1 MNDAQQKRV
10 KEEGKIVEITGR
22 LCIGQTDNLGGQK
35 AVGSSQVKLKT
46 EIKNKNRVENL
57 LFGSFEMFRIRQMEL
72 TVLNCR

>member
-46 EIKNKNRVENL
+46 EIKNKK
-57 LFGSFEMFRIRQMEL
+57 S
-72 TVLNCR
+72 C